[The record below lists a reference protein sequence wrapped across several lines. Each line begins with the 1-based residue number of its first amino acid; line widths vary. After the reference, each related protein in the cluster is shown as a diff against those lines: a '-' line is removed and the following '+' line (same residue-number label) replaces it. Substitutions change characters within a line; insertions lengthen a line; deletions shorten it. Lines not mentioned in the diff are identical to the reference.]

1 MEIEILEKPF
11 DPWRKVR
18 AHQER
23 LRRGSFGAQ
32 SLFVGTMR
40 DCNEGA
46 AVEAMWLEHYP
57 AMTERFL
64 RRAAR
69 EARRLH
75 AVEDLFIAH
84 RVGWVYPGDAI
95 VAVAVWAA
103 HRRAA
108 CAVNRLLVEELK
120 ARAPFWKKERLAGG
134 APGDGPSEERW
145 VEHNTPPA
153 SEPAVM
159 EAV

>member
-11 DPWRKVR
+11 DPWRKAR

-32 SLFVGTMR
+32 SLFVGVMR
-40 DCNEGA
+40 DRNEGA

-57 AMTERFL
+57 AMTARFL
-64 RRAAR
+64 RHAVRQ
-69 EARRLH
+69 ARRLH
-75 AVEDLFIAH
+75 AVEDVLIAH

-103 HRRAA
+103 HRREAGV
-108 CAVNRLLVEELK
+108 VNRLLVEQLK
-120 ARAPFWKKERLAGG
+120 ARAPFWKKERLAAGVPG
-134 APGDGPSEERW
+134 AGPGEERW
-145 VEHNTPPA
+145 VQHNTPPA
-153 SEPAVM
+153 NEAAVM
-159 EAV
+159 EAL